1 MSGHD
6 TKERHFCFVYRGE
19 ALRPALFE
27 SLHFQNAEG
36 AYCREDGL
44 WYVRVSLDRTHGRR
58 AVNIPNII
66 DEYNEKVA
74 DKDRI
79 QPTAIPQ
86 MQSII
91 SCFKTTGQSATN
103 HIVRRLQADS
113 KTNPTYWKWEHKPA
127 RPKPRPPLTPKA
139 ASFKSQPKKAAPQH
153 APIRTGLE
161 GLVRDLN
168 LDPNTLDMQG
178 AYTNV
183 SRNYMLTY
191 NTQLSNS
198 GQFDASDRDFLLNEL
213 SRYFSK
219 ELAFVTTPFGGKKT
233 RNDKAGSGTVAAL
246 VAANGGTADDFKFIC
261 SDQTTR
267 PQEEREEE
275 EERPPS
281 TEPNETISVY
291 FREMLPRWLQRP
303 HVENVEIAARDI
315 VIALNGGSGGGT
327 YRSTC
332 IPSFLRPFINDNLIK
347 SADTALSTRPARY
360 IVDVKGMAAKLNI
373 VP

>member
-1 MSGHD
+1 MSSVD
-6 TKERHFCFVYRGE
+6 AKERHFCFVYRGE
-19 ALRPALFE
+19 ALQPTIFE
-27 SLHFQNAEG
+27 SLHFQNVEG

-44 WYVRVSLDRTHGRR
+44 WYVKASLDRNHGRR

-66 DEYNEKVA
+66 DEYNEKVT

-79 QPTAIPQ
+79 QPIAIPQ

-103 HIVRRLQADS
+103 HVVRRLQTDS
-113 KTNPTYWKWEHKPA
+113 KTNPTYWKWEHQQKQA
-127 RPKPRPPLTPKA
+127 HAPKA
-139 ASFKSQPKKAAPQH
+139 KATSLNPRTKKTAPQQQS

-191 NTQLSNS
+191 NTQVSNS
-198 GQFDASDRDFLLNEL
+198 GQFNASDRDFLLNQL

-219 ELAFVTTPFGGKKT
+219 ELAFVSTPFSASSSSGRKM
-233 RNDKAGSGTVAAL
+233 RDDKAGGGTVAAL
-246 VAANGGTADDFKFIC
+246 VAANGGTADDFKFIY
-261 SDQTTR
+261 SDQTG
-267 PQEEREEE
+267 QQEE
-275 EERPPS
+275 EERLQS
-281 TEPNETISVY
+281 IEPNETISVY
-291 FREMLPRWLQRP
+291 FREMLPRWLQKP
-303 HVENVEIAARDI
+303 HVENVEIAVRDI
-315 VIALNGGSGGGT
+315 VIALNGGGGGGT

-347 SADTALSTRPARY
+347 SADAVSTTRPTRY

-373 VP
+373 IP